1 MHSIQV
7 VIAQLMLGLMVFCN
21 AEEAVIVD
29 FDKKFWVCEAGDP
42 KFLGEYITEEE
53 NAREGAQVWTNK
65 HDMSIF
71 RNSGVWYM
79 GTSIRVA
86 ELYGAI
92 DFVIFPKIIFG
103 YFYLVL

>member
-1 MHSIQV
+1 MQV
-7 VIAQLMLGLMVFCN
+7 FFAQLILGLAMFCS
-21 AEEAVIVD
+21 AEDVAEASVPAAPID
-29 FDKKFWVCEAGDP
+29 LNKKYWVCEAGDP

-79 GTSIRVA
+79 GMCQ
-86 ELYGAI
+86 LYKLAI
-92 DFVIFPKIIFG
+92 
-103 YFYLVL
+103 